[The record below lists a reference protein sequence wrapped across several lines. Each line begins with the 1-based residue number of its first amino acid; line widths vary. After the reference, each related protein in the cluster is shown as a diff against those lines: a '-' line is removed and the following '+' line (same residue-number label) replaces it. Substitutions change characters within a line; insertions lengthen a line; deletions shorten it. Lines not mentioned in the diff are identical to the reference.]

1 MLKLD
6 ELDHIAITVQ
16 DVESSAT
23 WYQDVL
29 GLERRHEDSWGD
41 YPVFVCA
48 GASGLAL
55 FPKDATVEQP
65 ATGHNMRHFAFRANR
80 VNFEKARKELQE
92 RGIEFEF
99 QDHKI
104 AHSIYFRDPD
114 GYKVEIT
121 TYELD

>member
-1 MLKLD
+1 MFKLD
-6 ELDHIAITVQ
+6 ELDHVAITVR
-16 DVESSAT
+16 DIESSAT

-29 GLERRHEDSWGD
+29 GLKRLHEESWGD
-41 YPVFVCA
+41 YPVFVWA

-55 FPKDATVEQP
+55 FPKDTTVEQRSK
-65 ATGHNMRHFAFRANR
+65 GQNMNHFAFRANR
-80 VNFEKARKELQE
+80 ENFEKARKELPE

>member
-16 DVESSAT
+16 DVERSAS
-23 WYQDVL
+23 WYLDVL

-41 YPVFVCA
+41 YPVFVCS

-65 ATGHNMRHFAFRANR
+65 FTGHNMKHFAFRANR
-80 VNFEKARKELQE
+80 ENFKKAQTELQE
-92 RGIEFEF
+92 RGIQFEF
-99 QDHKI
+99 QDHHI

>member
-1 MLKLD
+1 MFKLD
-6 ELDHIAITVQ
+6 ALDHVAITVQ

-29 GLERRHEDSWGD
+29 NLERRHEDSWGD
-41 YPVFVCA
+41 YPVFICA
-48 GASGLAL
+48 GSSGLAL
-55 FPKDATVEQP
+55 FPKDAAEKSSK
-65 ATGHNMRHFAFRANR
+65 GRNMKHFAFRVNR
-80 VNFEKARKELQE
+80 ENFEQAQTELQE

-99 QDHKI
+99 QDHDI
-104 AHSIYFRDPD
+104 AHSIYFRDLD

>member
-16 DVESSAT
+16 DVENSAT

-29 GLERRHEDSWGD
+29 GLERRHQDSWGD

-55 FPKDATVEQP
+55 FPKDVTVEQP
-65 ATGHNMRHFAFRANR
+65 STGHNMKHFAFRANR
-80 VNFEKARKELQE
+80 ENFEKARKGLQE
-92 RGIEFEF
+92 RGIQFEF

-104 AHSIYFRDPD
+104 SHSIYFRDPD

-121 TYELD
+121 TYELH

>member
-1 MLKLD
+1 MFKLD

-16 DVESSAT
+16 DVRRSAA

-29 GLERRHEDSWGD
+29 GLERLHEESWGD
-41 YPVFVCA
+41 YPIFVCA
-48 GASGLAL
+48 GSSGLAL
-55 FPKDATVEQP
+55 FPKDATVGQ
-65 ATGHNMRHFAFRANR
+65 TYKGHNMNHFAFRANR
-80 VNFEKARKELQE
+80 ENFEKARKELQE
-92 RGIEFEF
+92 HGIQFEF

-104 AHSIYFRDPD
+104 SYSIYFQDPD